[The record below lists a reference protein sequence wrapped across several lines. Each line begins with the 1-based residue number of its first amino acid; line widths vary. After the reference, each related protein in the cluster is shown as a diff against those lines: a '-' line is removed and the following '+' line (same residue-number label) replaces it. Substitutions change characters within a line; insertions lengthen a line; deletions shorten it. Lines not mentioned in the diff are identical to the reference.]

1 MVVCRTAKDKG
12 NSIWTDGSRPEDG
25 GLGVAAVWWGEEG
38 TVTGRTY
45 TPGWREAGWM
55 CRRYHLGKNKEVFG
69 AELYALYQAS
79 KTLDNRILSDSTAA
93 IMRARSNT
101 GPGQRFAIAI
111 IEPGEHSD
119 AKMGHQPL
127 RHRGPRAL
135 DAVPG
140 DYLRET
146 SFAHITRMATKTRS
160 AGAAKWVVTTSK
172 ASTATY
178 HRRGRSF
185 ERS

>member
-1 MVVCRTAKDKG
+1 
-12 NSIWTDGSRPEDG
+12 
-25 GLGVAAVWWGEEG
+25 
-38 TVTGRTY
+38 
-45 TPGWREAGWM
+45 M
-55 CRRYHLGKNKEVFG
+55 CRRYHLGKNREVFD

-93 IMRARSNT
+93 IMRTRSNNT

-111 IEPGEHSD
+111 IEPGEHPD
-119 AKMGHQPL
+119 AKMGQQPL

-146 SFAHITRMATKTRS
+146 SFTHITRMTTEALS

-172 ASTATY
+172 ANTATY